1 MAQDVGVANSFIVQ
15 ASQNRVWRFLRDP
28 ISLSACIPGVS
39 DIKALED
46 GTFRAIVEVKISLLT
61 ARFHMEMQIAKEEP
75 PLYLVAEMR
84 GKDDRTGSLLESSS
98 HVELK
103 EAGADETEVE
113 FRIDAR
119 LSGLLSALGGGMAVK
134 LKSRQMAASFAA
146 AAKQRIEGAAE

>member
-15 ASQNRVWRFLRDP
+15 APQNQVWGFLRDP
-28 ISLSACIPGVS
+28 ISLSTCMPGVS

-46 GTFRAIVEVKISLLT
+46 GTFRATVEVKISLIT
-61 ARFHMEMQIAKEEP
+61 ARFQMEMQITEEEP
-75 PLYLVAEMR
+75 PHYLLAEMC
-84 GKDDRTGSLLESSS
+84 GKDDRTGSLLESRS
-98 HVELK
+98 HLELK
-103 EAGADETEVE
+103 EAGKGDTEVG

-146 AAKQRIEGAAE
+146 AAKQRIEDAEE